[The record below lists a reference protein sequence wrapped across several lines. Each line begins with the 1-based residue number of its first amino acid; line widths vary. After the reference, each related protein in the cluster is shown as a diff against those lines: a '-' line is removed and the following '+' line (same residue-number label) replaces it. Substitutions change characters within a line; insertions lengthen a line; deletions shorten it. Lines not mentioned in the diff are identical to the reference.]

1 MPPMKPFRINKQ
13 TGPKDKNKGPRQGS
27 KSNQHDHDDFILDN
41 GGPSNTNDKQKS
53 RSSHPPHL
61 KGRDIG
67 LWHARKQASMREDEE
82 MLDMA
87 RPKVKP
93 PSHLRGREL
102 DMWHKE
108 QNRIWQKSKKKE
120 QQKELGKCFI
130 KLRIE
135 EISRM
140 EMQFQQLEEE
150 MPIPDENIKPSVT
163 SNSKLN
169 TKDYSNHNYR
179 ALNLL
184 TLKDEDVDENAEY
197 IIDRYKKLEDS
208 NFKRKFLDN
217 ITGSME
223 ENLVASIQSNMKLQN
238 DESKNAYLRNELENK
253 RKSVKYRSMC
263 EIRKK
268 LPSYTKKDEILE
280 LIHKNQVIL
289 ISGETGCGKTTQ
301 MAQFILDDAI
311 MSGRGS
317 TCRIVCTQPRRISA
331 ISVAERVADERA
343 ERIGEASV
351 GYQIRLERKL
361 GREYGSILFC
371 TTGILLQHIQRDSAL
386 NYYSHIIIDEIHERD
401 TISDFTLTILKSII
415 PVRPDIKVILMSA
428 TLNAAAFS
436 KYYNDCP
443 SLNIPGFTY
452 PVEELY
458 LEDIY
463 TLNKFRYFPKKQ
475 TQRPRKIKP
484 GDPFSEFVIPYVN
497 EMRRFK
503 KCPSVVLN
511 WLENPSS
518 EDTDYELISE
528 LINYICNNKDDG
540 AILVFLSGWDQ
551 ISKLTKLLK
560 DKGFGNTSRYILI
573 PLHSMLPT
581 VSQKSV
587 FESPPRGVRKII
599 LSTNIAE
606 TSVTIDDVV
615 YVINNGRMK
624 LKGFDAENNIGTLNE
639 EWVSLANSRQRRGRA
654 GRVRPGICYHLY
666 TRGRERSFN
675 DYVLPEMMRTSLEEV
690 ILQAKILQV
699 GMVTP
704 FLEKVMNPP
713 ETKTLEV
720 ALKLL
725 IDLNA
730 LDEKENLTPLGF
742 HLAKL
747 PIGPLE
753 GKMIILGA
761 MFSCLSPIMTIAAS
775 LNFKDPFVMPANKEY
790 QCREIKKE
798 MDEGHQSDHLMVT
811 RAMSKF
817 LLAKQENRAWEF
829 CRENFLMFNTMNMLH
844 ELKSQYAKYLCD
856 LGFIKTPI
864 YTDSEYNQN
873 SNNVK
878 LLKCV
883 LAAGLC
889 PNIAVSNPK
898 IKSNGRK
905 FSKFVTAEDGKVE
918 IHPKSVNSIDSY
930 YESPLLLY
938 HTKLKTTSIFLHD
951 TTMIYPFPVVLFA
964 KSLKINGEKTDHVTF
979 SLNPQI
985 NFTCSNRTAVFIK
998 QVRKRLKFLI
1008 DHLMSHPEEISFNS
1022 NSGSGKALKLVVDL
1036 VSAEE
1041 HPGVLEFP
1049 FTF

>member
-1 MPPMKPFRINKQ
+1 MQPMKPFKINKK
-13 TGPKDKNKGPRQGS
+13 TGPKDKNKVPRQQS
-27 KSNQHDHDDFILDN
+27 KSNRGDDDDDFFLDN
-41 GGPSNTNDKQKS
+41 GGPSNMNDEQKS
-53 RSSHPPHL
+53 RSFHPPNL
-61 KGRDIG
+61 KGRNIDS
-67 LWHARKQASMREDEE
+67 WHARKQASMIEDKEII
-82 MLDMA
+82 DMT
-87 RPKVKP
+87 RPKIKP
-93 PSHLRGREL
+93 PPGLTGHEL

-108 QNRIWQKSKKKE
+108 YNHLWQKSIKKK
-120 QQKELGKCFI
+120 QQKKKGKCFF
-130 KLRIE
+130 KLGIE

-150 MPIPDENIKPSVT
+150 MPILDENINPSVI

-169 TKDYSNHNYR
+169 KKVYSNHK

-223 ENLVASIQSNMKLQN
+223 ENLVTSIQSNMKLQN

-253 RKSVKYRSMC
+253 RETAKYRSMC

-268 LPSYTKKDEILE
+268 LPFYSKKDEILE

-311 MSGRGS
+311 MSDRGS
-317 TCRIVCTQPRRISA
+317 TCRIVCTQPRRISV

-343 ERIGEASV
+343 EHVGEASV
-351 GYQIRLERKL
+351 GYQIKLEKKL
-361 GREYGSILFC
+361 EREYGSILFC

-386 NYYSHIIIDEIHERD
+386 NCYSHIIIDEIHERD

-428 TLNAAAFS
+428 TLNSVVFS
-436 KYYNDCP
+436 KYYNYCP
-443 SLNIPGFTY
+443 SLNVPGFTY

-475 TQRPRKIKP
+475 TQKSRKKKP
-484 GDPFSEFVIPYVN
+484 GDPFSDFVIPYVN
-497 EMRRFK
+497 EMRRFNK
-503 KCPSVVLN
+503 FPLSLLN
-511 WLENPSS
+511 WLENPMS
-518 EDTDYELISE
+518 EDTDYELIVE
-528 LINYICNNKDDG
+528 LIYYICNNKDYG

-551 ISKLTKLLK
+551 ISKLTKILK
-560 DKGFGNTSRYILI
+560 NKGFGNTSRYILI

-581 VSQKSV
+581 VSQKFV
-587 FESPPRGVRKII
+587 FESPPPGVRKII

-666 TRGRERSFN
+666 TRGRERSFS

-775 LNFKDPFVMPANKEY
+775 LNFKDPFVMPSNKEY
-790 QCREIKKE
+790 QCCEIKKK

-811 RAMSKF
+811 RVMSKF
-817 LLAKQENRAWEF
+817 LLAKRENKAWEF
-829 CRENFLMFNTMNMLH
+829 CKENFLMLNTMNMLH

-856 LGFIKTPI
+856 LGFIKTPT
-864 YTDSEYNQN
+864 YTAFEYNQN
-873 SNNVK
+873 SNNIK

-883 LAAGLC
+883 LTAGLC
-889 PNIAVSNPK
+889 PNIAVSYPE
-898 IKSNGRK
+898 IKTNGHK
-905 FSKFVTAEDGKVE
+905 FSKFITAEDGKVE
-918 IHPKSVNSIDSY
+918 IHPKSVNSIDCY

-964 KSLKINGEKTDHVTF
+964 KSLKITGEKTDQVTF

-998 QVRKRLKFLI
+998 QVRKRLKWLI

-1022 NSGSGKALKLVVDL
+1022 NLGSGKALKLVVDL

-1041 HPGVLEFP
+1041 HPGIIEFP
-1049 FTF
+1049 FRF